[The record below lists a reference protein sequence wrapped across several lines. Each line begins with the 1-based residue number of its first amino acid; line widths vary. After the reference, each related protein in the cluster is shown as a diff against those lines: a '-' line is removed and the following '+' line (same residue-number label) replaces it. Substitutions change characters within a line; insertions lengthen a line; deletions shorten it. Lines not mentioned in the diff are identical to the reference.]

1 MTQLARATIV
11 GDEPGRRVARAQVA
25 DFGDIDIISA
35 GAISQTTLYALMR
48 LPRVQIS
55 ARIFDNEVTGASNL
69 NRNMLT
75 LIDALER
82 AAPLIFPLV

>member
-1 MTQLARATIV
+1 
-11 GDEPGRRVARAQVA
+11 
-25 DFGDIDIISA
+25 
-35 GAISQTTLYALMR
+35 MR